1 MFEVVLSGGAAAAV
15 GVGAWA
21 MRQRRM
27 RELSRDRLAE
37 PFVQI
42 KAEREVGPPVLRGAR
57 MWIPPAVALVV
68 WVVLGPIVGV
78 ALPFALSLSCVVGIL
93 LWIYE
98 DQRAQK
104 ESLDLEAQLAEGIDF
119 IVGSLGAGGGT
130 LDSID
135 NASKEVRQ
143 PLGGLFEDIV
153 GRLRYGD
160 TPRAVLED
168 LAERVP
174 LESFRLFSFTVLVHE
189 ETGGSL
195 APILSSVGRTMR
207 DRIDLAR
214 RVRSESRQSMASV
227 VGILFITYA
236 IAVVTWQVDPERM
249 EAFLSDETGAQIAA
263 GAVFLQAVG
272 LLIMSKLSRIR
283 Y

>member
-1 MFEVVLSGGAAAAV
+1 MFEVVLGGGAAAV
-15 GVGAWA
+15 VGASAWA
-21 MRQRRM
+21 VHRR
-27 RELSRDRLAE
+27 RLRDISRDRLAE
-37 PFVQI
+37 PYVVL
-42 KAEREVGPPVLRGAR
+42 KVEREVGPQVLGGVRFWLPPLVGVCL
-57 MWIPPAVALVV
+57 WIVLSPIIGVSLPFAVALA
-68 WVVLGPIVGV
+68 LV
-78 ALPFALSLSCVVGIL
+78 ATIL
-93 LWIYE
+93 VWIYE

-104 ESLDLEAQLAEGIDF
+104 ASLDLEAQLAEGIDF

-130 LDSID
+130 LDAID

-143 PLGGLFEDIV
+143 PLGGLFADIV
-153 GRLRYGD
+153 GRLRFGD

-168 LAERVP
+168 LATRVP
-174 LESFRLFSFTVLVHE
+174 LESFRLFCFTVLVHE

-236 IAVVTWQVDPERM
+236 IAIVTWQVDPERM
-249 EAFLSDETGAQIAA
+249 EKFLTDETGARIAA
-263 GAVFLQAVG
+263 AAVFLQAVG
-272 LLIMSKLSRIR
+272 LLIMSKLSKIR